1 MLFLSGPWAYHASA
15 QTNTWDWA
23 NMPANGNNSVVHDMA
38 VDSINGA
45 IYVVGEYAQAGPF
58 GLPTPIGG
66 KEGFLARLNLNT
78 GAVEWSVR
86 MGGSGDDRTNG
97 VVVGAGGRIFVTGWS
112 QGSTTAGSS
121 NALALTAT
129 ALGGSDAFVAAY
141 GPTGVIAWLQPAGGP
156 WDDLGSDIAFSDAG
170 LSVLGSFERM
180 ITCGSGAGAIATSNV
195 GNGGRT
201 NVFLATWALDGSPQ
215 GLLYGTNAH
224 DIVPQAL
231 ATSAGTQYMSGTF
244 GNAPL
249 EWHAQDGTLLG
260 ATPSGTSMGNV
271 FVAAISSVS
280 NNLLWHRAIS
290 NPNDPEIAAYGLA
303 SDCDMVYVTG
313 FAEQGARFTDGQAV
327 SHPSSAEDYLYLAAL
342 SGMDGSPEWIRTA
355 VSVDELKC
363 AGVDIAVT
371 ASHDILLFGYFDE
384 RLRFDTGT
392 DILGQQNQESAVIRF
407 TPFGEIEWAGAL
419 SSNGDAKPTSIA
431 VASFNGII
439 LGGADQGSLQWG
451 TSASVASG
459 SQSPFVIKLTDTDAS
474 LLDGIRW
481 RAPASL
487 CSSSGPFDLSAGL
500 SSRQRGAVTTVL
512 GSVSVSAPNNIIG
525 QPNGSGAT
533 MSTVSVSSMQLDLGQ
548 TLQAG
553 DLLIFT
559 WKRTSTGTAT
569 LGVQTSPDNVNYV
582 THSATP
588 ATASAFWVNQPFA
601 VETTTRY
608 LRIQLTSTIGAQI
621 DAIRWIKGGPTDGEF
636 SGTGVT
642 HPILDPSTGGTGVRT
657 ISYTV
662 SAGSCA
668 FSTTRSITIDPSP
681 SGTLSGPLSVCPGA
695 TTSYSLVS
703 SNSSGQTWEISTNG
717 GTNWTAVSS
726 NPSSFD
732 LSGISQPVQLRV
744 VLASATCPV
753 GTSNT
758 LSIVPDNAPPTITG
772 LPSDQ
777 ALITGTSCGAN
788 FTWPRPSINDGCTTC
803 DPGSVTGYTRL
814 GVFNGHAYYL
824 STTTSYWPAA
834 NTAAQSTGG
843 HLATISSVQEN
854 TWLAGITT
862 GIGSYIGL
870 NDIDNEG
877 TWKWAN
883 GEPLTFT
890 NWGPGRP
897 NGWLLDDQ
905 DWGVLNAPSTGFWD
919 DNGFLPLTPRRHLL
933 EFDCAVWQT
942 AGPASP
948 ATFPVGTTT
957 VGYTAMDAQGNTS
970 TASFHVVVS
979 DGTKPIVT
987 FPTTTVS
994 IPASG
999 WPGCSGLLPDLIPQ
1013 ATVDEACP
1021 VTLHQRPAPGASIS
1035 NTDEVWIIA
1044 TDASG
1049 NSDSLSVMV
1058 VLEDITPPV
1067 IASCPNGQTVVVAN
1081 AGDPSVPFSYTIPT
1095 ANDCSPVTASLETGY
1110 LPGALFPLGTTEVRW
1125 RFSDDAGRWSE
1136 CSFMVTVGAN
1146 DAPQL
1151 TCPTVPPVN
1160 TDPGSC
1166 TAVVNYPV
1174 PIGFD
1179 AQEGAINAILVP
1191 PSLPPGPFPVGS
1203 SLVTYTLQDLDG
1215 NSASCSFTVTVTDGE
1230 APTITCPPS
1239 QSLHTAAF
1247 ECSFPASWAVP
1258 VVTDNCPSCV
1268 PSAALSTYDLLGAHD
1283 GKQYYISVY
1292 DATYDAAIAAAQSMG
1307 HHLLSIS
1314 TVEEND
1320 FIHASINAIG
1330 IDPVWIGLTDQIVED
1345 EYLWHSGEPF
1355 VYENWVDGE
1364 PNNFGDEDAVMMTGD
1379 GEWNDVPVTI
1389 TLPYIIEVPCPGLAL
1404 NQTSGPPN
1412 GAPFPLGTTDVT
1424 YTVTDAAG
1432 RSADCLFSITII
1444 DNIPPIFSN
1453 CPAND
1458 TLELVGNDCT
1468 TAYVFPTILSTD
1480 GNVCDGDT
1488 QSDRNTMV
1496 MLAGTT
1502 SELDVT
1508 GWSNIALPHGTH
1520 RFRETHADDE
1530 GNTSVCEWTITV
1542 EDVTAPEVV
1551 CLLTDSFPLY
1561 LNGDCDLAFPDLRSY
1576 VTAEDCNGATI
1587 DMFPEPGTLF
1597 HGENLVQMT
1606 MWITD
1611 SLGNGRPNN
1620 HTIWI
1625 HDNTAPTILCQ
1636 DTLEVPSTNNCM
1648 GEVLV
1653 PGPILVED
1661 NCGNPSWNV
1670 DAEDGMWPVGDS
1682 TVTYTVTDG
1691 RLTSTCSTVVRVL
1704 DGAPPTPTISADGP
1718 LAFCAGG
1725 SVTLTSS
1732 SATGN
1737 VWSTGETIQ
1746 SITVNASGTYSV
1758 TVTNGNGC
1766 SATSAG
1772 TTVTVNPNP
1781 ATPTISAGGPLTF
1794 CAGGS
1799 VTLTSSSATGN
1810 VWSTGAT
1817 TQAITVSTSGTYS
1830 VTVTN
1835 GNGCSATSAGT
1846 TVTVN
1851 TNCDCLGVPGG
1862 TALPGSACNDGDPQT
1877 VNDTWNVNCTCAGT
1891 LPNDCLGV
1899 PGGTAQPGTACDDG
1913 LATTGNDTWNSNCQ
1927 CVGELIDC
1935 EGVAGGSALPGT
1947 ACDDGL
1953 ATTGND
1959 TWNNN
1964 CQCVGLLID
1973 CEGVAGG
1980 TALPGTACNDNNPNT
1995 SNDTWNSNCQCVGVL
2010 PNDCLGVPGGTAQPG
2025 TACDDG
2031 LATTGNDTWN
2041 SNCQCVG
2048 LLIDCEGVAG
2058 GTALPGT
2065 ACNDG
2070 LATTGNDTWNNNCQC
2085 VGLLIDCE
2093 GVAGGTALPGTACND
2108 NNPGTIN
2115 DTWSNNCQCVGVP
2128 TGCTNIVDLVLTT
2141 DANGNETSYEI
2152 VVEGTSTVVCS
2163 GSGFPSN
2170 ASLSEECCL
2179 ADGCYALSVFDAA
2192 GDGMTTGGYI
2202 LRTRA
2207 GDRII
2212 DNRNNFGTGLESA
2225 ISGGQGFCLPMSN
2238 QGLVYT
2244 SCDKMDWV
2252 SGQYVVAAPNAAVSA
2267 EWIVGAAN
2275 NLQDANSGYEFW
2287 IFDPNGSYS
2296 FRRFRSHSQTDL
2308 FGPASATRAC
2318 HMRLNNWALS
2328 SQVPANVLMNVR
2340 VRSRVNGLNGEFG
2353 PACRLMIDPVRAAC
2367 PLTKLMDVPGSVQ
2380 FSCGVVRN
2388 WGAGNY
2394 VYARPVPGANRYQFR
2409 FSLPAEGFTV
2419 TRTSNTYFQQLN
2431 WTTSPLVAGQTYN
2444 VEVRASKDGG
2454 LTWCTNDSPWGDICQ
2469 LTIANGTILE
2479 LNAMSTGTATV
2490 APELRMFPNPNRGD
2504 VLSFSLSSIEEGV
2517 NTVSV
2522 DIFDL
2527 YGKRVGARTIV
2538 VADGNVNTVLDLNG
2552 ALAAGMYVVNITAGT
2567 DSYTERLVIQ
2577 P

>member
-1 MLFLSGPWAYHASA
+1 MPTTLRHFLHSCALASTLFLSGPWAYHASA

-156 WDDLGSDIAFSDAG
+156 WDDLGSDIALSDAG

-180 ITCGSGAGAIATSNV
+180 ITCGSGAGAIATPNV

-231 ATSAGTQYMSGTF
+231 ATSAGTQYVSGTF

-1268 PSAALSTYDLLGAHD
+1268 PSAALSTYVLLGAHD
-1283 GKQYYISVY
+1283 GKQYYISAY

-1488 QSDRNTMV
+1488 QSDHNTMV

-1732 SATGN
+1732 NATGN
-1737 VWSTGETIQ
+1737 VWSTGETTQ
-1746 SITVNASGTYSV
+1746 
-1758 TVTNGNGC
+1758 
-1766 SATSAG
+1766 
-1772 TTVTVNPNP
+1772 
-1781 ATPTISAGGPLTF
+1781 AGGPLTF
-1794 CAGGS
+1794 CAGGN

-1851 TNCDCLGVPGG
+1851 PNPATPTIGAGG
-1862 TALPGSACNDGDPQT
+1862 PLTFC
-1877 VNDTWNVNCTCAGT
+1877 
-1891 LPNDCLGV
+1891 
-1899 PGGTAQPGTACDDG
+1899 
-1913 LATTGNDTWNSNCQ
+1913 
-1927 CVGELIDC
+1927 
-1935 EGVAGGSALPGT
+1935 AGGSVTLTSSSATGNVWST
-1947 ACDDGL
+1947 G
-1953 ATTGND
+1953 ATT
-1959 TWNNN
+1959 
-1964 CQCVGLLID
+1964 QSI
-1973 CEGVAGG
+1973 
-1980 TALPGTACNDNNPNT
+1980 TA
-1995 SNDTWNSNCQCVGVL
+1995 
-2010 PNDCLGVPGGTAQPG
+2010 
-2025 TACDDG
+2025 
-2031 LATTGNDTWN
+2031 
-2041 SNCQCVG
+2041 
-2048 LLIDCEGVAG
+2048 
-2058 GTALPGT
+2058 
-2065 ACNDG
+2065 
-2070 LATTGNDTWNNNCQC
+2070 
-2085 VGLLIDCE
+2085 
-2093 GVAGGTALPGTACND
+2093 
-2108 NNPGTIN
+2108 
-2115 DTWSNNCQCVGVP
+2115 
-2128 TGCTNIVDLVLTT
+2128 
-2141 DANGNETSYEI
+2141 
-2152 VVEGTSTVVCS
+2152 
-2163 GSGFPSN
+2163 N
-2170 ASLSEECCL
+2170 ASGNYSVTVT
-2179 ADGCYALSVFDAA
+2179 DG
-2192 GDGMTTGGYI
+2192 
-2202 LRTRA
+2202 
-2207 GDRII
+2207 
-2212 DNRNNFGTGLESA
+2212 
-2225 ISGGQGFCLPMSN
+2225 
-2238 QGLVYT
+2238 
-2244 SCDKMDWV
+2244 
-2252 SGQYVVAAPNAAVSA
+2252 
-2267 EWIVGAAN
+2267 
-2275 NLQDANSGYEFW
+2275 
-2287 IFDPNGSYS
+2287 NGC
-2296 FRRFRSHSQTDL
+2296 
-2308 FGPASATRAC
+2308 SAT
-2318 HMRLNNWALS
+2318 S
-2328 SQVPANVLMNVR
+2328 
-2340 VRSRVNGLNGEFG
+2340 
-2353 PACRLMIDPVRAAC
+2353 
-2367 PLTKLMDVPGSVQ
+2367 
-2380 FSCGVVRN
+2380 
-2388 WGAGNY
+2388 AGT
-2394 VYARPVPGANRYQFR
+2394 
-2409 FSLPAEGFTV
+2409 TV
-2419 TRTSNTYFQQLN
+2419 TVN
-2431 WTTSPLVAGQTYN
+2431 P
-2444 VEVRASKDGG
+2444 D
-2454 LTWCTNDSPWGDICQ
+2454 P
-2469 LTIANGTILE
+2469 
-2479 LNAMSTGTATV
+2479 AT
-2490 APELRMFPNPNRGD
+2490 P
-2504 VLSFSLSSIEEGV
+2504 
-2517 NTVSV
+2517 T
-2522 DIFDL
+2522 
-2527 YGKRVGARTIV
+2527 
-2538 VADGNVNTVLDLNG
+2538 
-2552 ALAAGMYVVNITAGT
+2552 ITAGGPLT
-2567 DSYTERLVIQ
+2567 FCAGGNVTLTSSSATGNVWSTGATTQAITVSTSGTYSVTVTNGNGCSATSAGTTVTVNPNPATPTTVPAVR
-2577 P
+2577 